1 MNALIIL
8 LLILGGGALLS
19 YFAYLSKHILGQAVV
34 WLVAIIAPVYF
45 FTQIG
50 IGDSFSF
57 NLGDYH
63 LAIGYNNYS
72 WVFAL
77 LIMVLSPLSLIYSTG
92 YMQTKE
98 KLGTFYFSFIF
109 SIFGMMGIL
118 MSRDL
123 ISLFI
128 FWEIMTWASY
138 LLVIYRGKD
147 VEHTGIKYMIFS
159 ALGAY
164 SMFMAIVI
172 LNREI
177 HSFDIASIINNF
189 GSMDIETQWTTGIL
203 LLIGFAV
210 KSAVMPLHVW
220 APGAYTNTPTS
231 FTAVFSGGLSKMG
244 VYGIGLVVLNLYSNA
259 DFSKVG
265 IYLAWLGAI
274 TSVMATFRAIF
285 QDDAKKMLAYS
296 SVAQLGYI
304 VTGLGLGTELS
315 VFAGIYLAI
324 LHGAFKGTLFMAV
337 GAVERQAGTTD
348 MRKISGL
355 IKNMPWTFFAALVA
369 IIALAG
375 IPPIGGFVGKW
386 MLYEA
391 TIGSQHMFLVILLFL
406 SSTAA
411 FLYSFRFLF
420 GLFLGQQEEE
430 TAHIKEAPAVM
441 IIPMLLL
448 TVFLI
453 LMGTFPGIVF
463 KPIAAGMTELGFE
476 GVPWHMSILYNMW
489 GDSVNLFYA
498 SITFVGVFVFGLI
511 YVTLIARKGTK
522 HKLSTKDIHTAG
534 EIPKPEDNLHYALD
548 FYKPFER
555 VLLPIL
561 KHKLDVYY
569 TELGKGLEALFNF
582 IRRIYTGNGQTYALY
597 VIIFLVA
604 LLIMS
609 GRIFGF

>member
-1 MNALIIL
+1 
-8 LLILGGGALLS
+8 
-19 YFAYLSKHILGQAVV
+19 
-34 WLVAIIAPVYF
+34 
-45 FTQIG
+45 
-50 IGDSFSF
+50 
-57 NLGDYH
+57 
-63 LAIGYNNYS
+63 
-72 WVFAL
+72 
-77 LIMVLSPLSLIYSTG
+77 
-92 YMQTKE
+92 
-98 KLGTFYFSFIF
+98 
-109 SIFGMMGIL
+109 
-118 MSRDL
+118 
-123 ISLFI
+123 
-128 FWEIMTWASY
+128 
-138 LLVIYRGKD
+138 
-147 VEHTGIKYMIFS
+147 
-159 ALGAY
+159 
-164 SMFMAIVI
+164 
-172 LNREI
+172 
-177 HSFDIASIINNF
+177 
-189 GSMDIETQWTTGIL
+189 
-203 LLIGFAV
+203 
-210 KSAVMPLHVW
+210 
-220 APGAYTNTPTS
+220 
-231 FTAVFSGGLSKMG
+231 
-244 VYGIGLVVLNLYSNA
+244 
-259 DFSKVG
+259 
-265 IYLAWLGAI
+265 
-274 TSVMATFRAIF
+274 
-285 QDDAKKMLAYS
+285 MLAYS

-304 VTGLGLGTELS
+304 VTGIGLGTELS

-348 MRKISGL
+348 MRKVSGL
-355 IKNMPWTFFAALVA
+355 IRNMPWTFFAALVA

-441 IIPMLLL
+441 VVPMLLL

-453 LMGTFPGIVF
+453 VMGTFPGIIF
-463 KPIAAGMTELGFE
+463 KPIAAGMADMGFKE
-476 GVPWHMSILYNMW
+476 IPWHMSVLYNMW
-489 GDSVNLFYA
+489 GDSVNLVYV
-498 SITFVGVFVFGLI
+498 SVTFIGVFLLGLI

-555 VLLPIL
+555 VLSPLL

-569 TELGKGLEALFNF
+569 TEFGKGLEALFNF

-604 LLIMS
+604 LLLMS
-609 GRIFGF
+609 GRIFGI

>member
-1 MNALIIL
+1 MNSLIIL
-8 LLILGGGALLS
+8 LFILGGGALLS
-19 YFAYLSKHILGQAVV
+19 YFAFLSKHAFGQAVV
-34 WLVAIIAPVYF
+34 WLVAVVSPIYF
-45 FTQIG
+45 FTQVAV
-50 IGDSFSF
+50 GDTFSLS
-57 NLGDYH
+57 LGGFD
-63 LAIGYNNYS
+63 LVLGFNNYS

-92 YMQTKE
+92 YMKSRLR
-98 KLGTFYFSFIF
+98 LGTFYFSFIF

-159 ALGAY
+159 AIGAY

-172 LNREI
+172 LNREV
-177 HSFDIASIINNF
+177 HSFDIATVINNF
-189 GSMDIETQWTTGIL
+189 GNMSVNVQWLTGIL
-203 LLIGFAV
+203 LLVGFAL
-210 KSAVMPLHVW
+210 KSAIMPLHVW

-244 VYGIGLVVLNLYSNA
+244 VYGIGLVVLNLYSHGN
-259 DFSKVG
+259 FQQVG

-274 TSVMATFRAIF
+274 TAVMATFRAVF
-285 QDDAKKMLAYS
+285 QDDAKKLLAYS

-304 VTGLGLGTELS
+304 VAGIGLGTELS

-348 MRKISGL
+348 MTKVSGL

-391 TIGSQHMFLVILLFL
+391 TINSEHMFLVILIFI

-441 IIPMLLL
+441 VVPMILLALFLVL
-448 TVFLI
+448 T
-453 LMGTFPGIVF
+453 GTYPGIVF
-463 KPIAAGMTELGFE
+463 KPIAAGMAELGFE
-476 GVPWHMSILYNMW
+476 GVPWHNTVLYNMW
-489 GDSVNLFYA
+489 GDSVNLVYV
-498 SITFVGVFVFGLI
+498 SVTFGTVFLLGLI
-511 YVTLIARKGTK
+511 YITLIGRKGTK

-534 EIPKPEDNLHYALD
+534 EIPKPEDNLHYSLD

-555 VLLPIL
+555 VLSPLL

-569 TELGKGLEALFNF
+569 NEFGRGMEALFNF
-582 IRRIYTGNGQTYALY
+582 MRRIYTGNGQTYALY
-597 VIIFLVA
+597 VIIFIVA
-604 LLIMS
+604 LVLLS
-609 GRIFGF
+609 GRIFGI

>member
-8 LLILGGGALLS
+8 LFILGGGALLS
-19 YFAYLSKHILGQAVV
+19 YFAYLSKHFLGQAVV
-34 WLVAIIAPVYF
+34 WLVAVIAPVYF
-45 FTQIG
+45 FTQVSLE
-50 IGDSFSF
+50 DTF
-57 NLGDYH
+57 NLSLG
-63 LAIGYNNYS
+63 GYQLSLGFNSYS
-72 WVFAL
+72 WAFAL

-92 YMQTKE
+92 YMKS
-98 KLGTFYFSFIF
+98 KIRLGTFYFSFIF
-109 SIFGMMGIL
+109 TIFGMVGIL

-123 ISLFI
+123 VSLFI

-159 ALGAY
+159 AIGAY

-177 HSFDIASIINNF
+177 HSFDINTIISNF
-189 GSMDIETQWTTGIL
+189 SNMGISDQWTTGIL
-203 LLIGFAV
+203 LLVGFAL
-210 KSAVMPLHVW
+210 KSAIMPLHVW

-244 VYGIGLVVLNLYSNA
+244 VYGIGLVVLNLYSQGN
-259 DFSKVG
+259 FEKVG
-265 IYLAWLGAI
+265 IVLAWLGAI

-285 QDDAKKMLAYS
+285 QYDAKKMLAYS

-304 VTGLGLGTELS
+304 VTGIGLGTELS

-348 MRKISGL
+348 MRKVSGL
-355 IKNMPWTFFAALVA
+355 IRNMPWTFFAALVA

-386 MLYEA
+386 ILYEA

-441 IIPMLLL
+441 VVPMLLL

-453 LMGTFPGIVF
+453 VMGTFPGIIF
-463 KPIAAGMTELGFE
+463 KPIAAGMADMGFKE
-476 GVPWHMSILYNMW
+476 IPWHMSVLYNMW
-489 GDSVNLFYA
+489 GDSVNLVYV
-498 SITFVGVFVFGLI
+498 SVTFIGVFLLGLI

-555 VLLPIL
+555 VLSPLL

-569 TELGKGLEALFNF
+569 TEFGKGLEALFNF

-604 LLIMS
+604 LLLMS
-609 GRIFGF
+609 GRIFGI

>member
-1 MNALIIL
+1 MNSLIIL
-8 LLILGGGALLS
+8 LFILGGGALLS
-19 YFAYLSKHILGQAVV
+19 YFAFLSKHAFGQAVV
-34 WLVAIIAPVYF
+34 WLVAIASPVYF
-45 FTQIG
+45 FTQVAIG
-50 IGDSFSF
+50 ESFSF
-57 NLGDYH
+57 SLGGFE
-63 LAIGYNNYS
+63 LALGFNHYS

-92 YMQTKE
+92 YMKSRLR
-98 KLGTFYFSFIF
+98 LGTFYFSFIF

-123 ISLFI
+123 VSLFI

-159 ALGAY
+159 AIGAY

-172 LNREI
+172 LNREM
-177 HSFDIASIINNF
+177 HSFDIATVIQNF
-189 GSMDIETQWTTGIL
+189 GNMNAADQWLTGIL

-244 VYGIGLVVLNLYSNA
+244 VYGIGLVLLNLYSHS
-259 DFSKVG
+259 DFSQVG

-274 TSVMATFRAIF
+274 TAVMATFRAVF
-285 QDDAKKMLAYS
+285 QNDAKKLLAYS

-304 VTGLGLGTELS
+304 VAGIGLGTELS

-348 MRKISGL
+348 MTKISGL

-375 IPPIGGFVGKW
+375 IPPVGGFVGKW

-391 TIGSQHMFLVILLFL
+391 AINSEHMFLVILIFI

-441 IIPMLLL
+441 VVPMILLSL
-448 TVFLI
+448 FLV
-453 LMGTFPGIVF
+453 LMGTFPGIIF
-463 KPIAAGMTELGFE
+463 KPIAAGMAELGFQ
-476 GVPWHMSILYNMW
+476 GVPWHMSVLYNMW
-489 GDSVNLFYA
+489 GDSVNLTYV
-498 SITFVGVFVFGLI
+498 SITFGTVFLLGLI
-511 YVTLIARKGTK
+511 YITLIARKGTK

-534 EIPKPEDNLHYALD
+534 EIPKPEDNLNYSLD

-555 VLLPIL
+555 VLSPLL

-569 TELGKGLEALFNF
+569 NEFGKGLEALFNF
-582 IRRIYTGNGQTYALY
+582 MRRIYTGNGQTYALY
-597 VIIFLVA
+597 VVVFLVA
-604 LLIMS
+604 LILLS
-609 GRIFGF
+609 GRIFGI

>member
-8 LLILGGGALLS
+8 LLILGGGALIS
-19 YFAYLSKHILGQAVV
+19 YFAFLSKHILGQAVV
-34 WLVAIIAPVYF
+34 WLIAIISPVYF
-45 FTQIG
+45 FTRIHVG
-50 IGDSFSF
+50 EIFSL
-57 NLGDYH
+57 NLG
-63 LAIGYNNYS
+63 GYELSLGFNHYS

-77 LIMVLSPLSLIYSTG
+77 LIMVLSPLALIYSTG
-92 YMQTKE
+92 YMKSRLR
-98 KLGTFYFSFIF
+98 LGTFYFSFIF
-109 SIFGMMGIL
+109 TIFGMMGIL

-159 ALGAY
+159 AIGAY

-172 LNREI
+172 LNRDI
-177 HSFDIASIINNF
+177 HSFDLSSIIQNF
-189 GSMDIETQWTTGIL
+189 SSISVADQWLTGIL
-203 LLIGFAV
+203 LLIGFAL

-231 FTAVFSGGLSKMG
+231 FTALFSGGLSKMG
-244 VYGIGLVVLNLYSNA
+244 VYGIGLVLLNLYSHGI
-259 DFSKVG
+259 FSKVG

-274 TSVMATFRAIF
+274 TAVMATFRAVF
-285 QDDAKKMLAYS
+285 EDDAKKLLAHS

-304 VTGLGLGTELS
+304 VTGMGLGTELS

-348 MRKISGL
+348 MTKISGL
-355 IKNMPWTFFAALVA
+355 IRNMPWTFFAALVA

-375 IPPIGGFVGKW
+375 IPPVGGFVGKW

-391 TIGSQHMFLVILLFL
+391 TINSQHLFLVILIFL

-411 FLYSFRFLF
+411 FLYSFRFMF

-441 IIPMLLL
+441 IIPMILL
-448 TVFLI
+448 TLFLV
-453 LMGTFPGIVF
+453 LMGSYPGIIF
-463 KPIAAGMTELGFE
+463 KPIAAGMAELGFE
-476 GVPWHMSILYNMW
+476 GVPWHMSVLYNMW
-489 GDSVNLFYA
+489 GDSVNLVYV
-498 SITFVGVFVFGLI
+498 SVTFGLVFLLGLI
-511 YVTLIARKGTK
+511 YITFIARKGTK

-555 VLLPIL
+555 VLSPLL

-569 TELGKGLEALFNF
+569 NEFGNGLEALFNF
-582 IRRIYTGNGQTYALY
+582 IRRVYTGNGQTYALY

-604 LLIMS
+604 LILFS
-609 GRIFGF
+609 GKIFGM